1 MKVGNGCDVEIE
13 KSDSNVFEP
22 DGDGNHKSQ
31 GWNLSRLSCEPTK
44 KMIFECFHRPKC
56 FSGEPNGWWMIRY
69 PYSHIFSC
77 ISQGDMRGNIV
88 CLSLQGSQIGRSTRW
103 VGRWTCWDMDGSGV
117 FFFFSQVIS
126 LHIVNEKSPPGDS
139 PLPGSEHQSTSA
151 CNSTLVC
158 SFLQDPPGY
167 FERFEIRQ
175 MLCHLLSISY
185 PFLVT
190 SWATYCI
197 ARPWLLG
204 SSYCRFWSKLRDND
218 DNRDHHSPSMSV

>member
-1 MKVGNGCDVEIE
+1 MFVYHFRVPRLAGQHDELEGGRAGIWMDL
-13 KSDSNVFEP
+13 VF
-22 DGDGNHKSQ
+22 
-31 GWNLSRLSCEPTK
+31 
-44 KMIFECFHRPKC
+44 
-56 FSGEPNGWWMIRY
+56 
-69 PYSHIFSC
+69 
-77 ISQGDMRGNIV
+77 
-88 CLSLQGSQIGRSTRW
+88 
-103 VGRWTCWDMDGSGV
+103 

-126 LHIVNEKSPPGDS
+126 LHIVNEKYPPGDS

-190 SWATYCI
+190 S
-197 ARPWLLG
+197 
-204 SSYCRFWSKLRDND
+204 
-218 DNRDHHSPSMSV
+218 